1 MGLILC
7 VGFLP
12 LPCFETEEEE
22 EEEEEEEALIAC
34 RTLLLLRAE

>member
-22 EEEEEEEALIAC
+22 EEEEEEALIAC

>member
-12 LPCFETEEEE
+12 LPCFETEEK